1 MDSWEPGEVSLVGSP
16 EALVAVLVAVAAVQA
31 PRLRAVSV
39 EARAPVVDL
48 VVRDMAG
55 AIAVVKDVRV
65 AAGSAE
71 VTTALPTVHQNPGAR
86 PAVAGPVSLP
96 EPANVVSILV
106 AAEAMDLAMVHR

>member
-1 MDSWEPGEVSLVGSP
+1 MVSLEGNHAEPV
-16 EALVAVLVAVAAVQA
+16 VVLVAEALAHKLHVG
-31 PRLRAVSV
+31 LV
-39 EARAPVVDL
+39 EARAPVVVL

-65 AAGSAE
+65 AAGLAE
-71 VTTALPTVHQNPGAR
+71 VTTALPTVHQNPVAL

-106 AAEAMDLAMVHR
+106 AAEAMDPAMAHL